1 MILSYNEHRSYRK
14 LNFFWY
20 SNCLFNQMFDFN
32 LTTPWPK
39 ARKNLNLRSKF
50 KDFSCAFGQGVGI
63 LFFVGVFFPTIWH
76 PRGGSFVCAV
86 FEANLLFAQFLGQI
100 SSFSRHFLET
110 LTETGSI
117 HWVGVQTWLRSSHE
131 GKRWWH
137 PRGGSF
143 VCAVLDANLL
153 LFAPLFR
160 NTYRDRFY
168 TLGRCSNLAAKQP
181 WR

>member
-1 MILSYNEHRSYRK
+1 MYAIRLSLIDEN
-14 LNFFWY
+14 W
-20 SNCLFNQMFDFN
+20 
-32 LTTPWPK
+32 
-39 ARKNLNLRSKF
+39 LRSGTEFIQVLPLPSISFWPPLGRRPGKIWICEANSRIF
-50 KDFSCAFGQGVGI
+50 PVPLAKGWAFYF
-63 LFFVGVFFPTIWH
+63 LLVFFSPQYDTLEGAH
-76 PRGGSFVCAV
+76 S
-86 FEANLLFAQFLGQI
+86 FAQFLRQI
-100 SSFSRHFLET
+100 SPFSRHFLET

-160 NTYRDRFY
+160 NTNRDRFY